1 MTHAPETGV
10 EFMVPICGTGFWSM
24 YRVLYSSKDNY
35 VYITTNIIIIIII
48 ILIIIITDTVISS
61 TSSSSS
67 AALPTTATRHH
78 NTSISPP
85 VIYLVTPPNDRSTI
99 NAVTLSLVIPES
111 LSCTGVYD
119 TNTTANMYQLD

>member
-1 MTHAPETGV
+1 
-10 EFMVPICGTGFWSM
+10 
-24 YRVLYSSKDNY
+24 
-35 VYITTNIIIIIII
+35 VYITTNIIIIVIIIVIIVIII
-48 ILIIIITDTVISS
+48 IIIVIIIITDTVISS

-67 AALPTTATRHH
+67 AALPARGHH
-78 NTSISPP
+78 NIGVISPP
-85 VIYLVTPPNDRSTI
+85 VTYLVTPPNDRSTI